1 MVQSYTKTPRFGDPK
16 KFQEE
21 LDATILK
28 VQKLESEL
36 YAKNKKLSDIE
47 NKLGEALGKGS
58 PLGSRSTSTGYGT
71 MSNTSCSDEDCES
84 LKISGHMNEFSIH
97 DYVKTAEALYAYD
110 GDCDES
116 SIPMM
121 IGEKFII
128 INGDD
133 HGWSRVR
140 RKLPS
145 EQKCEGFVPTSYLQL
160 L

>member
-1 MVQSYTKTPRFGDPK
+1 MVQSYKKTPRFGDPK

-28 VQKLESEL
+28 VQKLESDL
-36 YAKNKKLSDIE
+36 YAKKKTLSDIE
-47 NKLGEALGKGS
+47 NQLYEKVGKGS
-58 PLGSRSTSTGYGT
+58 PLGSRSSSTGYGT

-84 LKISGHMNEFSIH
+84 LRLSSCMNEFSIH
-97 DYVKTAEALYAYD
+97 DNVKTAEALYAYN

-116 SIPMM
+116 SIPMKV
-121 IGEKFII
+121 GEKFII

-133 HGWSRVR
+133 QGWSRVR
-140 RKLPS
+140 RKLPG